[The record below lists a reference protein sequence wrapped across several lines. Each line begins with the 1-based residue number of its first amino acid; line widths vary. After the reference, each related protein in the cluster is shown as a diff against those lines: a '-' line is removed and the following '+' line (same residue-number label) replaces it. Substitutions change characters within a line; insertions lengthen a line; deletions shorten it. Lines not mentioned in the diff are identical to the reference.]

1 MMGHIAQE
9 QVKLNDVKM
18 LRDQNSRRVVMEVDN
33 R

>member
-1 MMGHIAQE
+1 MMGYVAQE

>member
-1 MMGHIAQE
+1 VMGHVAQA